1 MHYVRN
7 HEEFMAGLKILWP
20 GRMTSGREHVS
31 SESVNGLRYLL
42 LFTDSLHGFTTSLFT
57 NRLKKQIC
65 IYKQGDITVAY
76 FCSRTYMQL
85 SVRVSTVQSLNTSL
99 DSELSQHKKL
109 EIK

>member
-1 MHYVRN
+1 
-7 HEEFMAGLKILWP
+7 MAGPRGLWP
-20 GRMTSGREHVS
+20 GRRTCGREHVS
-31 SESVNGLRYLL
+31 SEIVNGLRYLL
-42 LFTDSLHGFTTSLFT
+42 LFTDSIHGFTTSLFT

-76 FCSRTYMQL
+76 ICSSGTYMQL
-85 SVRVSTVQSLNTSL
+85 SVCVSTVQPLNTSL